1 LLKYITASITTPHQ
15 PTYSEVLYP
24 LEMISHFTENV
35 SKSVNKDLAV
45 ELDSTHA
52 FEGPEKL
59 LEIWFA
65 DTPEM
70 VRDIGMPKG
79 GLRSVPRSKWVDVLD
94 HVQCK
99 VLSVVNTPDMDAYVL
114 SESSL
119 FVFPH
124 KVILKTC
131 GTTTLLVGLDPL
143 LRHIKS
149 YTGFGGQPPKVF
161 YSRKSFMFPDRQLH
175 PHRSW
180 HDEVVELNKHFKG
193 GCAYVVGNVAS
204 DHWYLYTALS
214 GIHLPK
220 AAAAV
225 ETRDQTL
232 EIMMTELSHVYA
244 NQFFVERLPGGGVVA
259 NKETVVMSADE
270 DMDGSIMSDVSVSSE
285 DADAEDPGHA
295 LGALCTRHTGIDQI
309 YPTKDQLID
318 AFMFAPCGYSCNAV
332 FAGGKYFTIHVTPE
346 QGFSYASFESNVCAS
361 DYGTT
366 NQDVVEKV
374 VDIFRPGKFSM
385 TLFESKSDEDADS
398 AQTLRFGN
406 LDGYTRTDRILYELG
421 EYQLLFVTFDAIR
434 ALK

>member
-1 LLKYITASITTPHQ
+1 MSA
-15 PTYSEVLYP
+15 
-24 LEMISHFTENV
+24 HFTENV
-35 SKSVNKDLAV
+35 SKFVNKDLAV

-65 DTPEM
+65 ESPD
-70 VRDIGMPKG
+70 DMPVAA
-79 GLRSVPRSKWVDVLD
+79 GLRAVPRSKWVDVLD

-99 VLSVVNTPDMDAYVL
+99 VLSVVSTPDVDAYVL

-131 GTTTLLVGLDPL
+131 GTTTLLVGLEPL
-143 LRHIKS
+143 LRHVKT
-149 YTGFGGQPPKVF
+149 YTGLGATQPPKVF

-180 HDEVVELNKHFKG
+180 HDEVTELNKYFVG

-214 GIHLPK
+214 GEHQVPHPHARTVAL
-220 AAAAV
+220 A
-225 ETRDQTL
+225 DQTL
-232 EIMMTELSHVYA
+232 EIMMTELSPVYA
-244 NQFFVERLPGGGVVA
+244 NQFFVERLPGTA
-259 NKETVVMSADE
+259 SLKDKDTVVTGRKHSDTTDADAE
-270 DMDGSIMSDVSVSSE
+270 DLDSSIMSDASVSSE

-295 LGALCTRHTGIDQI
+295 LGAVCTRHTGIDQI
-309 YPTKDQLID
+309 YPTANQLVD

-332 FAGGKYFTIHVTPE
+332 FPDGKYFTIHVTPE
-346 QGFSYASFESNVCAS
+346 QGFSYASFESNVPAAAHGMS
-361 DYGTT
+361 

-374 VDIFRPGKFSM
+374 VNIFRPGKFSM
-385 TLFESKSDEDADS
+385 TLFESKTDA
-398 AQTLRFGN
+398 AEFPQTTQFGS
-406 LDGYTRTDRILYELG
+406 LDGYKRTDRILYELG
-421 EYQLLFVTFDAIR
+421 EYQLVFITYEAIR